1 MPLQG
6 DLSEFSLSDIIQ
18 LVDLSKQT
26 GAVHISG
33 ELEGKKIEG
42 WIYFRNGVVISARFG
57 RLLPQ
62 EALYTLFTLPSGSFI
77 FEEAADLPPR
87 EINASNE
94 MLIMEGIRRVDEWNS
109 IKERIP
115 PLDTV
120 LGLAM
125 TVDGRQP
132 EVSLAPEEWRVLTL
146 VDGRNT
152 LAEIAD
158 RSGLGEFR
166 TCQII
171 VQLLESN
178 LIEKKEIH
186 VGERLF
192 DELGRI
198 AMDNLGHSARV
209 LLEDAF
215 RRQGVDP
222 KGDAEPAQVLAI
234 CSGFERSISLLVGPS
249 RAKRLVEDMRTRARQ
264 IFGDG
269 VWESGIQKK

>member
-6 DLSEFSLSDIIQ
+6 DLKEFSLSDIIQ

-33 ELEGKKIEG
+33 ELDGKKVEG
-42 WIYFRNGVVISARFG
+42 WIYFRSGVVISARFG
-57 RLLPQ
+57 RLPPD
-62 EALYTLFTLPSGSFI
+62 EALYTLFTLPSGSFV
-77 FEEAADLPPR
+77 FDEGVDLPSR
-87 EINASNE
+87 EINDSNE
-94 MLIMEGIRRVDEWNS
+94 VLIMEGIRRVDEWNT
-109 IKERIP
+109 IRDRTP

-125 TVDGRQP
+125 TLNERRP
-132 EVSLAPEEWRVLTL
+132 EVSLAPEEWRILTL

-152 LAEIAD
+152 VAEIAE
-158 RSGLGEFR
+158 RCGLGEFR

-171 VQLLESN
+171 VRLLDAQ

-192 DELGRI
+192 EELGRI
-198 AMDNLGHSARV
+198 AVDNLGHSARV

-215 RRQGVDP
+215 RRQKVDP
-222 KGDAEPAQVLAI
+222 KGDALPAEVNAI

-249 RAKRLVEDMRTRARQ
+249 RAKRLVEDMRSRARQ
-264 IFGDG
+264 IFGEG
-269 VWESGIQKK
+269 VWDAGIQE

>member
-6 DLSEFSLSDIIQ
+6 DLKEFSLSDIIQ

-26 GAVHISG
+26 GAVHIAG
-33 ELEGKKIEG
+33 ELDEKKVEG
-42 WIYFRNGVVISARFG
+42 WIYFRSGVVISARFG
-57 RLLPQ
+57 RLPPE
-62 EALYTLFTLPSGSFI
+62 EALYTLFTLPAGTFV
-77 FEEAADLPPR
+77 FDEGVDLPPR
-87 EINASNE
+87 EINGSNE
-94 MLIMEGIRRVDEWNS
+94 MLIMEGIRRVDEWTL
-109 IKERIP
+109 IRDRTP

-125 TVDGRQP
+125 TLNERRP
-132 EVSLAPEEWRVLTL
+132 EVSLAPEEWRILTL

-152 LAEIAD
+152 IAEISD

-171 VQLLESN
+171 VRLLDAL

-192 DELGRI
+192 EELGHI
-198 AMDNLGHSARV
+198 AVDNLGHSARV

-215 RRQGVDP
+215 RRQKVDP
-222 KGDAEPAQVLAI
+222 KGDATPAQVNAI
-234 CSGFERSISLLVGPS
+234 CGGFERSISLLVGPS
-249 RAKRLVEDMRTRARQ
+249 RAKRLVEDMRLRARQ
-264 IFGDG
+264 VFGES
-269 VWESGIQKK
+269 VWDAGIQE